1 MAGALG
7 SDHDH
12 VNVLGRGDGL
22 EVDVE
27 AVCKGQSLA
36 LGHVRCDLRV
46 VDIGAQLIGH
56 QHHHNIAS
64 LGSLFDLHDLEVVVS
79 GGELGGLC
87 PVGRALAQ
95 TDNNVHAALGQVLGM
110 GVALAAE
117 ADDSNGLAVQHAE
130 VAIGIVVFLDR
141 HGSSLL
147 LLFPVLFLYFDFYG
161 KLS

>member
-1 MAGALG
+1 MCIR
-7 SDHDH
+7 D
-12 VNVLGRGDGL
+12 RQ
-22 EVDVE
+22 
-27 AVCKGQSLA
+27 GQSLA

-46 VDIGAQLIGH
+46 VDVGAQLIGH

-64 LGSLFDLHDLEVVVS
+64 LGSLFDLHDFEVVVS

-117 ADDSNGLAVQHAE
+117 ADDSDGLAVQHAE
-130 VAIGIVVFLDR
+130 VVMMLVPDELCADIYNTQVA
-141 HGSSLL
+141 
-147 LLFPVLFLYFDFYG
+147 PYMTEG
-161 KLS
+161 KRCV